1 MRLMIRSMIKIN
13 KEIERKVHMDVINHG
28 LKSRMRIL
36 FINDIQMNFNDIMR
50 HIIIEAARIHEINK
64 RKPLRS
70 RKGGRKRP

>member
-1 MRLMIRSMIKIN
+1 MRLMIHSMIKIN